1 MGGQDGRPVPAHV
14 LAPRG
19 IVSRAS
25 RRRRGLD
32 ARICSWTNRG
42 GGVAA
47 APRQHRG
54 GVAAGW
60 SDIPRGDRRGARV
73 RYAWCGVWTS
83 IYLAVLASFNASGLI
98 RYCTRF
104 TEDVFNALL
113 AFNFVAEGASPLWRG
128 LQPALATGRKSADA
142 LLALNAAL
150 GTSVACRAF
159 AGAPRSPRP
168 ARTKPTARRL
178 GDARSLVKPTARC
191 LRETRA
197 LGAAGAFPDEISAT
211 VRGAR
216 SRRNVDR
223 PDAGRVFSA
232 KARALLAD
240 FGPAAVVVSAS
251 AVLSRPAARRLGGL
265 ERLKL
270 GAPREQIFSAVD
282 LGALRVKYRILAMV
296 PAVFLATLFFL
307 DQNITV
313 RTVNS
318 PQNKLKKGAAYHL
331 DLAALAF
338 ITLGSSLLGLPWMCS
353 ATVQSLNHVRALSTY
368 VSRRGRIPS
377 RRESRRTPARL
388 RRGYSVE
395 TRGRGGRARP
405 STRGRSSVETLRY
418 AESVET
424 APPRPALD
432 DAPPPPLKKP
442 APPLAAPAGQKRPLP
457 APDEIIRAA
466 KLRAAPP
473 KQVPKATVSVA
484 APKVPLVKAAPVA
497 DAPRGV
503 AAASPDV
510 ASRNAVSEL
519 VEAPVRAAGNATN
532 ATRLRATAGG
542 RSARRIPRI
551 APKFR
556 RGVRTRR
563 RSLESACR
571 NPLEGNTTE
580 QSRRR
585 RGCRAG
591 SSVDGLRRR
600 RGVTRG

>member
-1 MGGQDGRPVPAHV
+1 MTQVLLSCGLSGMAYACLAGQPMTFVAPTGLTLSFIGALAAWAAKTGVPFLPMSLRRAALSLVRRGGAAASTRGYVLGRIAAVASR
-14 LAPRG
+14 PRHG
-19 IVSRAS
+19 NIAATSRRRRGGVSAVAS
-25 RRRRGLD
+25 RRRRDGVGHS
-32 ARICSWTNRG
+32 ARRP
-42 GGVAA
+42 A
-47 APRQHRG
+47 R
-54 GVAAGW
+54 
-60 SDIPRGDRRGARV
+60 ARV

-307 DQNITV
+307 DQV
-313 RTVNS
+313 
-318 PQNKLKKGAAYHL
+318 
-331 DLAALAF
+331 
-338 ITLGSSLLGLPWMCS
+338 
-353 ATVQSLNHVRALSTY
+353 
-368 VSRRGRIPS
+368 
-377 RRESRRTPARL
+377 
-388 RRGYSVE
+388 
-395 TRGRGGRARP
+395 
-405 STRGRSSVETLRY
+405 
-418 AESVET
+418 
-424 APPRPALD
+424 
-432 DAPPPPLKKP
+432 
-442 APPLAAPAGQKRPLP
+442 
-457 APDEIIRAA
+457 
-466 KLRAAPP
+466 
-473 KQVPKATVSVA
+473 
-484 APKVPLVKAAPVA
+484 
-497 DAPRGV
+497 
-503 AAASPDV
+503 
-510 ASRNAVSEL
+510 
-519 VEAPVRAAGNATN
+519 
-532 ATRLRATAGG
+532 
-542 RSARRIPRI
+542 
-551 APKFR
+551 
-556 RGVRTRR
+556 
-563 RSLESACR
+563 
-571 NPLEGNTTE
+571 
-580 QSRRR
+580 
-585 RGCRAG
+585 
-591 SSVDGLRRR
+591 
-600 RGVTRG
+600 